1 MLRFFGIAILCAA
14 ATAFL
19 RETKSPLYR
28 MLPAVGGVCILAYAV
43 SSVGQSVT
51 ALEGLAEGTA
61 VSDYVGT
68 LLRALGIGYASELT
82 ADVCR
87 SCGADQPA
95 NSILLLGRAEL
106 VALAC
111 PLLAE
116 LLGAAASVLV

>member
-1 MLRFFGIAILCAA
+1 MIKFIGIAILCAA

-19 RETKSPLYR
+19 RESKSPLYWI
-28 MLPAVGGVCILAYAV
+28 LPTVGGVCILAYAV
-43 SSVGQSVT
+43 SSVGRSVET
-51 ALEGLAEGTA
+51 ISELASGTA

-68 LLRALGIGYASELT
+68 LLRALGIGYASEMT

-87 SCGADQPA
+87 GCGADQPA

-111 PLLAE
+111 PLLVR
-116 LLGAAASVLV
+116 LLDAASSLIV